1 MISPVKIWRR
11 QKEIRNLLGKK
22 GIILTWTIIYTPG
35 SEFKKYAPFP
45 VAMVK
50 LESGQ
55 KLTVPIVDCEK
66 EDLRTGKKV
75 KVVLRKV
82 REGDKEDVLV
92 YGIKVKLVK

>member
-11 QKEIRNLLGKK
+11 QKEIRELLGKE

-45 VAMVK
+45 VAVIE
-50 LESGQ
+50 LDSGER
-55 KLTVPIVDCEK
+55 LTAPIVDYDK
-66 EDLRTGKKV
+66 EDLKTGKRV

-82 REGDKEDVLV
+82 REGDHEDVLV
-92 YGIKVKLVK
+92 YGIKLKPL